1 MCWVIYPSSSTTSK
15 GTFTWGFPL
24 LTTTT
29 STTTFATD
37 ESLIPPK
44 CPPIFARGNTKSLY
58 EGATQKLT
66 PSYTANRPH
75 YSQMVSALAL

>member
-1 MCWVIYPSSSTTSK
+1 MKTHHCALTSRMV
-15 GTFTWGFPL
+15 L
-24 LTTTT
+24 LAVATTTI
-29 STTTFATD
+29 FATD